1 MSDVIIQRRRAAAAV
16 QRPTRSRALPIG
28 VGLSLAAGVSLALW
42 AGIVWALVAAF

>member
-16 QRPTRSRALPIG
+16 QRPTGSRVLPIG
-28 VGLSLAAGVSLALW
+28 VGLSLAASVSLAMW